1 MELHIEHK
9 IKEPLL
15 SRLRVTGN
23 LTFEATTPS
32 KADVKKAIVSATK
45 MEENLTVVKQI
56 DNAFGKK
63 NAKFEAYIY
72 DNEKDMQRIEPKPK
86 KKADAAPK

>member
-1 MELHIEHK
+1 MEMNIEHK

-32 KADVKKAIVSATK
+32 KADLKKAIAHATK
-45 MEENLTVVKQI
+45 AEESLIVVKQI

-63 NAKFEAYIY
+63 SAKFEANIY

-86 KKADAAPK
+86 K